1 MNLSIS
7 ELPSSCDVLIVGAG
21 PAGSAA
27 ATLLARAGWSVVL
40 VDQRSFPREKV
51 CGDGLIPDTHAAL
64 KALGVL
70 DEVMARAQR
79 VEHVRCTGPRGGQVD
94 VPATL
99 AVLPRRELDEILCR
113 NAVSAGARMHAPVHF
128 DKPLQDA
135 NGRVIGAHLSQ
146 AGETCV
152 LQARWVILAS
162 GAVPKALMAA
172 EMCERQTPSGIAL
185 RGYVKNDSMRERLT
199 ELEIVWHRHLRPGY
213 GWIFPCGD
221 GVFNIGVGVFDM
233 HKTAADGRHVMEDVN
248 LRQLFQDF
256 CSIYEPAREL
266 MAGGALQGGLK
277 GAPLRCTL
285 SGARFARHG
294 LLVAGEAAGST
305 YAFTGEGIGKA
316 LETGMLA
323 ARALLQGDEQSLA
336 DEAVCQLY
344 QAQLAALLPRFKPY
358 ERANQVNAHPWLVDL
373 LIWRAQKSRRLVQR
387 MSGVLNETAHPGQ
400 LFTARG
406 IYKLFTE

>member
-64 KALGVL
+64 KVLGVL

-113 NAVSAGARMHAPVHF
+113 NAVNAGARMHAPVHF

-152 LQARWVILAS
+152 LQARWVIQAS

-199 ELEIVWHRHLRPGY
+199 EL
-213 GWIFPCGD
+213 
-221 GVFNIGVGVFDM
+221 
-233 HKTAADGRHVMEDVN
+233 
-248 LRQLFQDF
+248 
-256 CSIYEPAREL
+256 
-266 MAGGALQGGLK
+266 
-277 GAPLRCTL
+277 
-285 SGARFARHG
+285 
-294 LLVAGEAAGST
+294 
-305 YAFTGEGIGKA
+305 
-316 LETGMLA
+316 
-323 ARALLQGDEQSLA
+323 
-336 DEAVCQLY
+336 
-344 QAQLAALLPRFKPY
+344 
-358 ERANQVNAHPWLVDL
+358 
-373 LIWRAQKSRRLVQR
+373 
-387 MSGVLNETAHPGQ
+387 
-400 LFTARG
+400 
-406 IYKLFTE
+406 